1 MKTRKVVLSA
11 IASFAG
17 FSFFGMRSKSR
28 ENVLSTNTAAVTS
41 GENNPQKLMTV
52 DKAID
57 KSRKY
62 KVIFVTNPFP
72 HHAHPPIPN
81 HTHTNTVYRQTSR
94 KHD

>member
-1 MKTRKVVLSA
+1 
-11 IASFAG
+11 
-17 FSFFGMRSKSR
+17 MRSKSR

-52 DKAID
+52 DKAIV

-72 HHAHPPIPN
+72 HHAYPPIPN
-81 HTHTNTVYRQTSR
+81 HSHANTVYSMVP
-94 KHD
+94 D